1 MEATTTTFK
10 LTVQER
16 EFIEGYC
23 KTMGLKMGEFIRQS
37 MFEKIANTPQN
48 LINIRKQLSE

>member
-1 MEATTTTFK
+1 MSITTTFK
-10 LTVQER
+10 MEPEER

-48 LINIRKQLSE
+48 LIDVRKQLTK